1 MNEYSEPC
9 DEEASSGDRC
19 SVDEEADLPPV
30 LYGLEVQRVCCNRK
44 RGLALGVGMSR
55 FKSKEGM
62 DSRADAPGSCRRAC
76 SVVAITARLQQGV
89 TGCERAVA
97 LALPPPRGTAAAAA
111 SASASASALSLRD
124 LGINSRR
131 TLLLFLFFFGES
143 NEELVS

>member
-62 DSRADAPGSCRRAC
+62 DSRADNAQWLPSLN
-76 SVVAITARLQQGV
+76 ARSRV
-89 TGCERAVA
+89 
-97 LALPPPRGTAAAAA
+97 LPAA
-111 SASASASALSLRD
+111 S
-124 LGINSRR
+124 
-131 TLLLFLFFFGES
+131 
-143 NEELVS
+143 VQ

>member
-19 SVDEEADLPPV
+19 SVDEEADLLPV

-89 TGCERAVA
+89 TGCERAVVF
-97 LALPPPRGTAAAAA
+97 ALPPPRGTAAAAV
-111 SASASASALSLRD
+111 SASAVSLLD
-124 LGINSRR
+124 FGINSRR
-131 TLLLFLFFFGES
+131 ALLLFLFFFGDS
-143 NEELVS
+143 IEELVS